1 MGFRAGRGRGSE
13 SESGSRHG
21 APGSGDRVGNAPRGS
36 GRAAASAAGMDSEE
50 DSFVRL
56 PCSDASQN
64 DGQESLEQLRQEI
77 DRFKERHSV
86 LEQECEELQV
96 AKEAAEQRTRE
107 LRQEGELLRKTLEQQ
122 LFLNRDEERALQGD
136 FFVAQEKNNKLRQEK
151 RVLKSKLE
159 ESERALHSDPMMML
173 SALPEKKMMFK
184 GLVANKE
191 DVNKLTL
198 TPWIQYPLPGGSALI
213 TFEKAEVAQRII
225 EMKEHVVKLS
235 CGDKLE
241 EPDQCR
247 MRVQAAPVE
256 LLLPSALEI
265 RLTQSSRS
273 ILVSDLPSLGIPEE
287 TLLDKLELFFS
298 KTKNGGSE
306 VESREFWG
314 DSGQMVLT
322 FTRDGVAEPLIE
334 KGHIQVL
341 IERGKYKVKISPC
354 MIGSIINV
362 QLQPSRCSKTVL
374 LSGIPD
380 LLDEESMRDT
390 LEIHFQKASRG
401 GGEVDALAYVP
412 AGQTGLAVFVE
423 DTG

>member
-1 MGFRAGRGRGSE
+1 
-13 SESGSRHG
+13 
-21 APGSGDRVGNAPRGS
+21 
-36 GRAAASAAGMDSEE
+36 MDAEE

-56 PCSDASQN
+56 PCPDASQN

-77 DRFKERHSV
+77 DRFK
-86 LEQECEELQV
+86 
-96 AKEAAEQRTRE
+96 
-107 LRQEGELLRKTLEQQ
+107 
-122 LFLNRDEERALQGD
+122 DD

-151 RVLKSKLE
+151 QVLKSKLE
-159 ESERALHSDPMMML
+159 ESERALQSDPMMML

-191 DVNKLTL
+191 DMNKLTL

-235 CGDKLE
+235 CGEKLE

-256 LLLPSALEI
+256 ILLPSALEI

-273 ILVSDLPSLGIPEE
+273 ILVSDLPRLGIPEE

-334 KGHIQVL
+334 RGHIQVL

-362 QLQPSRCSKTVL
+362 QLSPGSAQLQPSCCSKTVL

-380 LLDEESMRDT
+380 VLDEESMRDT

>member
-122 LFLNRDEERALQGD
+122 LFLNRDEERALQ
-136 FFVAQEKNNKLRQEK
+136 
-151 RVLKSKLE
+151 
-159 ESERALHSDPMMML
+159 ML